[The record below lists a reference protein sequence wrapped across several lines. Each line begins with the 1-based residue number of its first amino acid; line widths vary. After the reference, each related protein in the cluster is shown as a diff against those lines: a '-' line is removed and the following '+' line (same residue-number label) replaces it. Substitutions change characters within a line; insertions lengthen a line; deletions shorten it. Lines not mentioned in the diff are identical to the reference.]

1 MVRPLDRNDD
11 YFVCAHCGA
20 ELACASTVCRECGA
34 SEDSG
39 WSDGEVASTE
49 EDEDDFDYDDF
60 LRREFPSHAAAP
72 RWGSPKTWLTAI
84 IVLLLCL
91 ALLTIW

>member
-1 MVRPLDRNDD
+1 MVRPLDRNGD

-20 ELACASTVCRECGA
+20 EVACGSTVCRECGA

-39 WSDGEVASTE
+39 WNDDQAAWAE
-49 EDEDDFDYDDF
+49 EQEDDFDYDGF
-60 LRREFPSHAAAP
+60 VRREFPSHAAAA
-72 RWGSPKTWLTAI
+72 RWGSPKVWLTAI

-91 ALLTIW
+91 SLLMIW